1 MAAPVVT
8 VFPKTVLL
16 NTPIAVTDLFDA
28 TAIGEPITS
37 YTFFDSRSTNDTGFF
52 TLNGSAIANGA
63 PFTVTPEQLSS
74 VFYVASSQVGFERI
88 GVLARNRVGEFSQA
102 ENLARVFSV
111 RANTT
116 TPFVSRPDFEVVS
129 DEAVRGSEFLLG
141 FDPDGFPITEF
152 EINDASAVTFLQA
165 TPGRI
170 WVGAFQHNFE
180 TGESVTVQN
189 AADSTFNVSGVA
201 NFHTENIFWLSAPGV
216 TPGFGDI
223 SGATTFA
230 NSGGFFEYEGVAQD
244 RGTSFRVDADK
255 VDELVY
261 QGVGPADRKS
271 IFLSGFDGAE
281 WSLANRGEIVTRG
294 NENSP
299 FVQFTRSSTPA
310 GTIHNFT
317 DSLSVNDADGNT
329 VKLYRFFNTSPHA
342 NHGELVFKGQTI
354 PRLTW
359 IDVAAEDLQRL
370 EFHTT
375 NNINVEQL
383 IRVQAFD
390 GKFNSAVGTHAIATT
405 PEIVVP
411 EISGSLA
418 PIIAEHVQTVPVASV
433 FSQSDNGEAHT
444 LVQVYDP
451 TANPESGSLR
461 FSNTPLAAGVVHEF
475 AIDEFNAGLDFV
487 TGEYL
492 TRQTET
498 YFQRNS
504 NGLVWSAWQ
513 KVDIKSEPE
522 IFDAFENIG
531 GPPAS
536 WNGILPTGFDG
547 KLQISFSFMQEFP
560 NYNTGEAI
568 DGNPLLG
575 QQFEPLDDQQRRNV
589 RLAFDSIEEYLNVD
603 FFEVADTST
612 NSLGGR
618 GGIMRFGEYGLP
630 SPPSFAQAFAFF
642 PSTSPSGGDI
652 WVNRL
657 LASDPQYEFGG
668 PGFRTLL
675 HEIGHVLGQ
684 QHAFSDGIPGTPDV
698 VLPPVTENDD
708 FTVLSSSGSQTDLDP
723 TTHQL
728 YDIFRNQN
736 VYGANT
742 NFNTGDDV
750 YQLSSFDNRPRFLET
765 LWDAGGIDTL
775 SGAENSIPS
784 VIDIRQGEKSTIGDT
799 ALNLTLAFGVEIENA
814 TGSSFDDLLVGN
826 YLENHIQG
834 GLGDDVIIGNQGN
847 DLLTGAEG
855 NDRFVW
861 GIGDHSDTI
870 NENALAGRDTIEIPN
885 FPNVDNVA
893 EDVTFTLNGRDL
905 LIDLTIDGGPS
916 EGTMTVVNQVWG
928 GFRVESLEIGDQKI
942 DLVNLTSQLSPGEQ
956 RQFETLATASDFGS
970 LVTPI

>member
-8 VFPKTVLL
+8 VNPQTVFL

-37 YTFFDSRSTNDTGFF
+37 YTFFDSRGTNDTGFF
-52 TLNGSAIANGA
+52 TVNGSAITNGA

-102 ENLARVFSV
+102 GNLARIFSV
-111 RANTT
+111 RANTS
-116 TPFVSRPDFEVVS
+116 TPFVSKPDFEVVS

-141 FDPDGFPITEF
+141 FDPDGFPITKF
-152 EINDASAVTFLQA
+152 EIDDTNAVTFLQA

-170 WVGAFQHNFE
+170 WVGAFRHNFE
-180 TGESVTVQN
+180 TGESVTIQN
-189 AADSTFNVSGVA
+189 SADSDFNVSGVA
-201 NFHTENIFWLSAPGV
+201 NFHNEHMFWISASGV
-216 TPGFGDI
+216 TPSFGDI
-223 SGATTFA
+223 SGASTFA
-230 NSGGFFEYEGVAQD
+230 NSGGFFEYEGVAQA
-244 RGTSFRVDADK
+244 RGTSFEVDADK
-255 VDELVY
+255 IDELVY
-261 QGVGPADRKS
+261 RGVGPADRKS
-271 IFLSGFDGAE
+271 VFLRGNDGAE
-281 WSLANRGEIVTRG
+281 WSFKNRGEIVTRG
-294 NENSP
+294 NENAP
-299 FVQFTRSSTPA
+299 IVQFTRSSTPT
-310 GTIHNFT
+310 GLVHNFT
-317 DSLSVNDADGNT
+317 DSLSVNDADGNSM
-329 VKLYRFFNTSPHA
+329 KLFRFFNTSPHA
-342 NHGELVFKGQTI
+342 NHGELVFKGQTM

-359 IDVAAEDLQRL
+359 FDVAAEDLQQL

-375 NNINVEQL
+375 ENINVEQL
-383 IRVQAFD
+383 VRVQAFD
-390 GKFNSAVGTHAIATT
+390 GKFNSAIGTHAIETT
-405 PEIVVP
+405 PPLIQP
-411 EISGSLA
+411 EISGSIT
-418 PIIAEHVQTVPVASV
+418 PIIAEHLQSVPVTSI
-433 FSQSDNGEAHT
+433 FSQSDAGEAHT
-444 LVQVYDP
+444 LVQVFDP

-461 FSNTPLAAGVVHEF
+461 FLNTPLAAGEIHEF
-475 AIDEFNAGLDFV
+475 AIDDFNANLDFV
-487 TGEYL
+487 TGEFL

-498 YFQRNS
+498 YYQRNS

-513 KVDIKSEPE
+513 KVDIQSEPE

-536 WNGILPTGFDG
+536 WNGLLPTGFDG

-568 DGNPLLG
+568 DGSPLEN
-575 QQFEPLDDQQRRNV
+575 QQFEPFDDQQRRNV
-589 RLAFDSIEEYLNVD
+589 RLAFDSIENYLNVD
-603 FFEVADTST
+603 FIEVADTST

-630 SPPSFAQAFAFF
+630 FPTSVAQAFAFF
-642 PSTSPSGGDI
+642 PSTAPSGGDI
-652 WVNRL
+652 WINRQL
-657 LASDPQYEFGG
+657 ISDTQLEYNG
-668 PGFRTLL
+668 PGFTTLL

-684 QHAFSDGIPGTPDV
+684 QHAFADGIPGTPDV

-708 FTVLSSSGSQTDLDP
+708 YTVMSSAGSQTELNP
-723 TTHQL
+723 STHQS
-728 YDIFRNQN
+728 YDIFRNQS

-742 NFNTGDDV
+742 DFNTGDDV
-750 YQLSSFDNRPRFLET
+750 YQLSSFNNRPRFLET

-784 VIDIRQGEKSTIGDT
+784 IIDLRQGEKSTIGDT
-799 ALNLTLAFGVEIENA
+799 ELNFTLAFGTEIENA
-814 TGSSFDDLLVGN
+814 VGSPFNDQLVGN

-834 GLGDDVIIGNQGN
+834 GLGDDVIIGNQGD

-861 GIGDHSDTI
+861 GVGDHSDTI

-893 EDVTFTLNGRDL
+893 EDLTFSLDGRDL
-905 LIDLTIDGGPS
+905 LIDLTIDGGPT
-916 EGTMTVVNQVWG
+916 EGTLTVTNQVWG
-928 GFRVESLEIGDQKI
+928 GFRIESLEIGNQKI

-956 RQFETLATASDFGS
+956 KQFETLATASDFGS